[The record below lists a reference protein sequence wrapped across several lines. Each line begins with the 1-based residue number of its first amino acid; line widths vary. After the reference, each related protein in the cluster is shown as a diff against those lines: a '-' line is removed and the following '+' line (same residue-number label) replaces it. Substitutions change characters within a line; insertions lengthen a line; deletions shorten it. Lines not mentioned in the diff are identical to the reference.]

1 MSFKVT
7 TLVFSVF
14 LFAILSNGAKLNLD
28 ATSACN
34 CKVKVGNETLGN
46 TYDAG
51 EVAKVLKRGQDLQKR
66 GHTIGAGKYP
76 HPFGNGE
83 GLTFP
88 NSCKAGGLM
97 EFVILPK
104 GGASRDAEQERVV
117 WDAKGKFCGCITHNG
132 AGGNS
137 FRRASSLIVRA
148 PLPVRYLAYPF
159 GIYSHFQVSKNCFS
173 GKLTDSIFSY
183 VVLASTN
190 AAVRAALLRP
200 LSIPYIVPE
209 MRLTFRSESLLFL
222 LAVFV
227 TLVHGASLNIDAT
240 RDCDC
245 KVVVDGKT
253 IGNTYTS
260 GQVDTALKRGQDLQK
275 KGQTL
280 GGNDYPHTF
289 GNKEKL
295 VFPNSCKG
303 DLSEFVIVKKGGAS
317 RDPETDRVVWDSKGK
332 FCGCMTHNGVAGNSF
347 QVCK

>member
-159 GIYSHFQVSKNCFS
+159 GIYSHESCT
-173 GKLTDSIFSY
+173 G
-183 VVLASTN
+183 
-190 AAVRAALLRP
+190 ALLMQPKGPCLNTP
-200 LSIPYIVPE
+200 LAE

>member
-159 GIYSHFQVSKNCFS
+159 GIYSH
-173 GKLTDSIFSY
+173 
-183 VVLASTN
+183 ASSQLSS
-190 AAVRAALLRP
+190 VQELL
-200 LSIPYIVPE
+200 
-209 MRLTFRSESLLFL
+209 FGESLLFL

>member
-1 MSFKVT
+1 
-7 TLVFSVF
+7 
-14 LFAILSNGAKLNLD
+14 
-28 ATSACN
+28 
-34 CKVKVGNETLGN
+34 
-46 TYDAG
+46 
-51 EVAKVLKRGQDLQKR
+51 
-66 GHTIGAGKYP
+66 
-76 HPFGNGE
+76 
-83 GLTFP
+83 
-88 NSCKAGGLM
+88 
-97 EFVILPK
+97 
-104 GGASRDAEQERVV
+104 
-117 WDAKGKFCGCITHNG
+117 
-132 AGGNS
+132 
-137 FRRASSLIVRA
+137 
-148 PLPVRYLAYPF
+148 
-159 GIYSHFQVSKNCFS
+159 
-173 GKLTDSIFSY
+173 
-183 VVLASTN
+183 
-190 AAVRAALLRP
+190 
-200 LSIPYIVPE
+200 